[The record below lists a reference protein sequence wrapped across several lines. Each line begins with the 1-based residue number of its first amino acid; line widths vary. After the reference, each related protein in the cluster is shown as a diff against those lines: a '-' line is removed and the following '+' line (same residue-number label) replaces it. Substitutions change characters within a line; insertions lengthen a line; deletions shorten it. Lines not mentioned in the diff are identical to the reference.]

1 MISEVRYL
9 LFDEQDLL
17 RAMIEYRKARNQPL
31 PVGTITEFKIQR
43 KEQVTCTLSMH
54 EDKAGKKTDIIFTND
69 IIRAALIAYCRY
81 KKVPLPV
88 TAQKDL
94 QVFGERV
101 GMLISLNLTEVEND
115 ALRRRVG

>member
-17 RAMIEYRKARNQPL
+17 RAMIEYRKLRNQPL
-31 PVGTITEFKIQR
+31 PAGTISEFKIQR
-43 KEQVTCTLSMH
+43 KQPVTCTLSIR
-54 EDKAGKKTDIIFTND
+54 EDQAGKKTEIIFTNELM
-69 IIRAALIAYCRY
+69 RAALISYCRY

-88 TAQKDL
+88 KAEKDL
-94 QVFGERV
+94 QVFGRRI

>member
-9 LFDEQDLL
+9 LFGEQDLL

-31 PVGTITEFKIQR
+31 PAGTISEFKIQR
-43 KEQVTCTLSMH
+43 KEPVTCTLSMR
-54 EDKAGKKTDIIFTND
+54 DDRTGKKTDVIFTND
-69 IIRAALIAYCRY
+69 VMRAALISYCIH
-81 KKVPLPV
+81 KKVPLPIR
-88 TAQKDL
+88 AGKDL
-94 QVFGERV
+94 QVFGERI

>member
-17 RAMIEYRKARNQPL
+17 RAMIEYRKSRNQPL
-31 PVGTITEFKIQR
+31 PTGTIADFKIQR
-43 KEQVTCTLSMH
+43 KQPVTCTLSMH
-54 EDKAGKKTDIIFTND
+54 EDQAGKKTDIIFTSD
-69 IIRAALIAYCRY
+69 VMHAALISYSLY
-81 KKVPLPV
+81 KKIPLPV
-88 TAQKDL
+88 KAEKDL

-101 GMLISLNLTEVEND
+101 GLLISLNLTEVEND

>member
-17 RAMIEYRKARNQPL
+17 RALIEYRKARNQPL
-31 PVGTITEFKIQR
+31 PVGTIAEFKIQR
-43 KEQVTCTLSMH
+43 KEPVTCTLSMH
-54 EDKAGKKTDIIFTND
+54 EDQAGKRTDIIFTND
-69 IIRAALIAYCRY
+69 IIRAALIAYCMY
-81 KKVPLPV
+81 KNVPLPV
-88 TAQKDL
+88 KAEKDL
-94 QVFGERV
+94 QVFGGRV

>member
-31 PVGTITEFKIQR
+31 PTGAISEFKIQR
-43 KEQVTCTLSMH
+43 EQPVTCTLSVL
-54 EDKAGKKTDIIFTND
+54 EDRAGKKTDIIFTND
-69 IIRAALIAYCRY
+69 VMRAALISYCLY
-81 KKVPLPV
+81 KNVPLPV
-88 TAQKDL
+88 KAEKDL
-94 QVFGERV
+94 QVFGKRI
-101 GMLISLNLTEVEND
+101 GMLISLNLTEAEND

>member
-17 RAMIEYRKARNQPL
+17 RAMIDYRKSRNQPL
-31 PVGTITEFKIQR
+31 PTGSISEFKIQR
-43 KEQVTCTLSMH
+43 NHPVTCILTLQG
-54 EDKAGKKTDIIFTND
+54 DQAGQKTDIIFAND
-69 IIRAALIAYCRY
+69 AMRAALISYCTY

-88 TAQKDL
+88 RAEKDL
-94 QVFGERV
+94 QVFGKRI
-101 GMLISLNLTEVEND
+101 GMLISLNLTEAEND